1 MTFFKNMAFPREGNA
16 GVWKQII
23 LIKSVMQNAVSE
35 RLCIRFGI
43 FTNLGTF
50 NYISHRESIQLK
62 IDIVK

>member
-1 MTFFKNMAFPREGNA
+1 MTFFKNMAFPREGKA

-23 LIKSVMQNAVSE
+23 LIKSVMQNAVSK
-35 RLCIRFGI
+35 RLYIRFGI

-50 NYISHRESIQLK
+50 NYISHRKSIQLK

>member
-1 MTFFKNMAFPREGNA
+1 MTFFKNMAFPREGKA

-23 LIKSVMQNAVSE
+23 LIKSVMQNAVSK
-35 RLCIRFGI
+35 RLYIRFGI